1 MSVAPI
7 ALPSSALSTLVE
19 QPDSGKL
26 DLGDALTYQQIFKC
40 QPYSYALSS
49 GLLFPKGTA
58 GSGATA
64 GMIVRTTSVRKERGN
79 IGVLEINWA
88 AHTGAAAWTLPPD
101 RYGCKPM
108 DLNPRIESH
117 RMYNGLTDQEFD
129 QVRAANNAGSYSERT
144 EAAKKITT
152 PLATALLA
160 KLRQGCES
168 YYLPAFEY
176 TWTFASF
183 TAPTLNRGGY
193 IESPG
198 GPLAGNLPGGQTWL
212 RKADELEY
220 NDWFFRITRTWIG
233 APADDKHFWDRD
245 LYAF

>member
-7 ALPSSALSTLVE
+7 VLPSSMLSTLVE
-19 QPDSGKL
+19 QPESGKL
-26 DLGDALTYQQIFKC
+26 DLGDALTYQQIFRC
-40 QPYSYALSS
+40 QPYSYVLSS

-64 GMIVRTTSVRKERGN
+64 GMIVRTASVRKERGN

-108 DLNPRIESH
+108 DLNPRVESH
-117 RMYNGLTDQEFD
+117 RRYNSLKDEEFD
-129 QVRAANNAGSYSERT
+129 MVRAASNASSYAERT
-144 EAAKKITT
+144 LLAAKVTN
-152 PLATALLA
+152 PLAQELLA

-183 TAPTLNRGGY
+183 TAGTLNRGGY
-193 IESPG
+193 IEYPG
-198 GPLAGNLPGGQTWL
+198 GPLSGNLPGGQTWL
-212 RKADELEY
+212 RKADEL
-220 NDWFFRITRTWIG
+220 
-233 APADDKHFWDRD
+233 
-245 LYAF
+245 